1 MNFLGMG
8 AMEIIVIM
16 VVALIIFGP
25 DKLPE
30 MGAQAGKALR
40 DLRNMTREM
49 TGDFEES
56 ISDVRGAMDDMK
68 TTVAEV
74 QRDTRDLA
82 VSVTEITDSA
92 AAEVRAGAQTLND
105 ETAQVAAA
113 AKPNLSSNSTS
124 ATATAPRPSPTKAVI
139 PTTPQT
145 QVIQPAKAVAP
156 VEKTKKSAPAPA
168 PKAPSKKDPLADLG
182 GFDEG

>member
-16 VVALIIFGP
+16 VIALIIFGP

-30 MGAQAGKALR
+30 MGAQAGKVLR
-40 DLRNMTREM
+40 DFRNMTREM

-82 VSVTEITDSA
+82 TSVTEITDSA
-92 AAEVRAGAQTLND
+92 AAEVRAGVKTVNS
-105 ETAQVAAA
+105 ETSQAAA
-113 AKPNLSSNSTS
+113 AAAPGLSASPS
-124 ATATAPRPSPTKAVI
+124 ATAVAEAPLPTKSVI
-139 PTTPQT
+139 PTSPQT
-145 QVIQPAKAVAP
+145 QVKQPAKLVSPPAA
-156 VEKTKKSAPAPA
+156 KKSAPAL
-168 PKAPSKKDPLADLG
+168 PSKKDPLADLG

>member
-16 VVALIIFGP
+16 VIALIIFGP

-56 ISDVRGAMDDMK
+56 ISDVRGAMDEMK
-68 TTVAEV
+68 STVAEV

-82 VSVTEITDSA
+82 TSVTEITDSA
-92 AAEVRAGAQTLND
+92 AAEVRAGVKTVNS

-113 AKPNLSSNSTS
+113 AKPNVTASSA
-124 ATATAPRPSPTKAVI
+124 ATATVQRPLPANSVI

-145 QVIQPAKAVAP
+145 QITQPVKTVSPPEAK
-156 VEKTKKSAPAPA
+156 KNGSAL
-168 PKAPSKKDPLADLG
+168 PSKKDPLADLG
-182 GFDEG
+182 GYDEG

>member
-1 MNFLGMG
+1 MFMNFLGMG

-40 DLRNMTREM
+40 DFRNMTREM

-68 TTVAEV
+68 STVAEV

-82 VSVTEITDSA
+82 TSVTEITDSA
-92 AAEVRAGAQTLND
+92 AAEVRAGVKTVNS
-105 ETAQVAAA
+105 ETAQAAAA
-113 AKPNLSSNSTS
+113 AKPNLS
-124 ATATAPRPSPTKAVI
+124 ATATATRPSPTKSLI
-139 PTTPQT
+139 PTSPQT
-145 QVIQPAKAVAP
+145 QVTQQATSVAP
-156 VEKTKKSAPAPA
+156 PEAKKGAPAL
-168 PKAPSKKDPLADLG
+168 PSKKDPLADLG